1 MYPDPSFTWDYDGI
15 PSNGKF
21 DLDLAPAPRFDVL
34 KYIKWHKCVGRGVR
48 LEHRLDEYWEL
59 YQEKP
64 DENWWGW
71 NFLKTSNNNA
81 WLPMDKRAAKRWRNI
96 VLCWGGVVP
105 VKNSNE
111 TKTTTKKSRAKT
123 KEYILEKKILNVCP
137 SDSRIQQGQGI
148 NQTIDNGSLSSKV
161 TTSSKQIK
169 DTKKRVLIISA
180 VPHNLRH
187 ILALWSQLECFTVGI
202 NHIVLAAPAWSREIV
217 SKIIELA
224 KQSIPRIANEEVSI
238 QVEYFLNDRY
248 DVGLWCDAIVSLNI
262 NEFDEFGLINDSV
275 FALRDFVEVFDALSV
290 KNVSLTSLSYSYTPK
305 NFIGIP
311 GPEYFWVESVYR
323 GFTREGINIF
333 QKHSCVPADHPFFCP
348 EKYDNKA
355 CIINNFEHDLAI
367 EFPCDKVF
375 GIFPSDTPDI
385 FLEKNRHET
394 WARNGAY
401 WRALIKEANF
411 PVAKVK
417 ERGQIAKLP
426 SPFLTEC
433 TMYYNQS
440 LINAID
446 LSLAKPRHQRRWKN
460 LDTEIQNNAN
470 EILGLNAISWED
482 WTTSKY
488 AQKSFYELTLEQ
500 QVFITSVLD
509 CTSKLWNADSCG
521 LTLHKNK

>member
-1 MYPDPSFTWDYDGI
+1 MYPDPAFTWDYDGI
-15 PSNGKF
+15 PSDGKF
-21 DLDLAPAPRFDVL
+21 DLELTKAPRFDIL
-34 KYIKWHKCVGRGVR
+34 TYIKWGKCAGRGVR

-71 NFLKTSNNNA
+71 TFLHTINDNTWISPKS
-81 WLPMDKRAAKRWRNI
+81 KRAAKRWRNI
-96 VLCWGGVVP
+96 ELCWRGAVP
-105 VKNSNE
+105 NKNE
-111 TKTTTKKSRAKT
+111 TKATTKKSRAKR
-123 KEYILEKKILNVCP
+123 KEFVLEKKIPNVCP
-137 SDSRIQQGQGI
+137 SDSRIKQGQGI
-148 NQTIDNGSLSSKV
+148 NQTIDNDSSSSKI

-187 ILALWSQLECFTVGI
+187 IVALWSQLECFTVGI
-202 NHIVLAAPAWSREIV
+202 DHIFLAVPAWSREII

-224 KQSIPRIANEEVSI
+224 KKSIPRFANEEVSVQI
-238 QVEYFLNDRY
+238 EYFFNDRY
-248 DVGLWCDAIVSLNI
+248 DVGLWCDAIGSLNI
-262 NEFDEFGLINDSV
+262 NKFDEFGLINDSV
-275 FALRDFVEVFDALSV
+275 FALREFTDVFDALSV

-305 NFIGIP
+305 YFKGNP

-323 GFTREGINIF
+323 GFTRGGINIF

-348 EKYDNKA
+348 EKDDNKA

-375 GIFPSDTPDI
+375 GIFPSDTPDV
-385 FLEKNRHET
+385 FLEKNTHET
-394 WARNGAY
+394 WARNGGY
-401 WRALIKEANF
+401 WRALVKEANF

-417 ERGQIAKLP
+417 ERGQIPKLFS
-426 SPFLTEC
+426 SPHLNEC

-440 LINAID
+440 LIDAID
-446 LSLAKPRHQRRWKN
+446 LSLAKPRHQRKWKN
-460 LDTEIQNNAN
+460 LDADIQNNAN
-470 EILGLNAISWED
+470 VILGLNATSWED

-488 AQKSFYELTLEQ
+488 AQKSFDELTLEQ

-521 LTLHKNK
+521 LTPNK